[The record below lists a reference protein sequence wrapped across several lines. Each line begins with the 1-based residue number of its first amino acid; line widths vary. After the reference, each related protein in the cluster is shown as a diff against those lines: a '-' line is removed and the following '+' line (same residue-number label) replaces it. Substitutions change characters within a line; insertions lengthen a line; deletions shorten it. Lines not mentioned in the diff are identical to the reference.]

1 MTAPIP
7 RLLLPSSA
15 TVRVRIADGGMGGR
29 YEEPVVLRHVRF
41 EPEDGAENL
50 SWQLRGGAKG
60 TLFVDAV
67 NTEGAFAIPAGSLV
81 SVDGSPESAVARCEE
96 ARSFDRVH
104 HWEVA
109 LG

>member
-15 TVRVRIADGGMGGR
+15 TVKVRIADGGMGGH
-29 YEEPVVLRHVRF
+29 YEEPVELRHVRF
-41 EPEDGAENL
+41 EPEDDAENL
-50 SWQLRGGAKG
+50 SWQLRNGAKG

-81 SVDGSPESAVARCEE
+81 SVDGAPEAAVTSCEE
-96 ARSFDRVH
+96 LRDFGRVH
-104 HWEVA
+104 HWEVHI
-109 LG
+109 G